1 MPEIKN
7 TFLAGKM
14 NKSLDDRLLPEGEYR
29 DALNIQVTKNDIGED
44 SNVGVVHT
52 IKGNTIAHTSLG
64 LSSSY
69 EVIGTFFDERNN
81 TIYWFV
87 TDDSNSRIYKWINGT
102 TTLIVSSSSSN
113 NWLNFNKSNKITGVN
128 LLEDLLFWTDNRNQ
142 PRRIDVTKANGSYYT
157 TEDSVSVAKHAPYLA
172 PKITAMSPESSIT
185 SLQIEKKFVRF
196 AYRYKFDD
204 NTYSLISPFS
214 AIAFKPKD
222 ETISNFNEETEIF
235 DTSEYAGMVNG
246 INQVN
251 LKIDVPSG
259 LGIEEIEI
267 LYKES
272 GSAAIR
278 LIDTKQ
284 YSDVSSGELT
294 YIYKSTQPKSTL
306 PEDQLTRVFDNV
318 PIKALAQEI
327 AGNRVIYGNITTG
340 HDING
345 ICDYEVFYSPKEE
358 TILNTQSLKQR
369 RTYEVGLVFSD
380 KYGRTSPVILSDKS
394 LIYVPAKVE
403 NEKSDFD
410 NDLFNGDSLKILF
423 KKHSSGDYIV
433 DNAYDAITN
442 PLGWFSYKVV
452 VKQLQQEYYNVY
464 TSGVMHNGNT
474 SSYIQLIKDN
484 INKIPRDVKNVDLQ
498 NDEVASSDV
507 RLYPK
512 VLNTSAGENVNS
524 IAGLVVVS
532 GIGKALDL
540 NIAGY
545 TNKMYKYTENPML
558 ARLAYQYGTLSTQHS
573 PSLAVFET
581 EPFESSL
588 DIYYETPTGG
598 LVSELNSHKD
608 DLSLTAFSLLDTY
621 DEVTESNNFT
631 VSFSE
636 SNLSNKIV
644 SQLYA
649 FYYNTETQTKEILQ
663 GGVTYKIADSQ
674 GNTED
679 NQGNPITDNNF
690 ELKIDKAD
698 NQYKIISKVNF
709 VYNSGTPASNV
720 KTFYIKAS
728 FVDGNPITQQI
739 TVNITNANPTLT
751 VSRSQITIDSGINQ
765 QSTPATWDS
774 TDEENYPLPSY
785 ALITFSVTD
794 GSAVGFSGIPSNGV
808 TSSETHEPETNHTAV
823 FGVSYNSNTGE
834 GYLYVADKTHIQNS
848 TSSTPPIIVTITA
861 SDGTN
866 TGSDTLT
873 VYFSASASPSATYYQ
888 ADFFEFESASQA
900 CSANETLYNGTVTLY
915 YSELITEPLSASN
928 AQGAI
933 YSDEY
938 LATLAPSGW
947 YKTSGGI
954 VGQWQSSG
962 GTGQWI
968 TGTVTSCS

>member
-29 DALNIQVTKNDIGED
+29 DALNIQVTKNDVGQD
-44 SNVGVVHT
+44 SNAGVVHT
-52 IKGNTIAHTSLG
+52 IKGNTIAHTSLALAG
-64 LSSSY
+64 DY
-69 EVIGTFFDERNN
+69 EVIGSFFDEKNN

-87 TDDSNSRIYKWINGT
+87 TNNSTHTIYKWNVLDSLAT
-102 TTLIVSSSSSN
+102 PIVTGSF
-113 NWLNFNKSNKITGVN
+113 LNFNKSNKITGIN
-128 LLEDLLFWTDNRNQ
+128 LIEDYLFWTDNRNQ

-157 TEDSVSVAKHAPYLA
+157 TEDSISVAKYAPYL
-172 PKITAMSPESSIT
+172 SPEITEMSFQSTIT

-222 ETISNFNEETEIF
+222 EIISNSNEQTEIF

-251 LKIDVPSG
+251 LKIDAPSN
-259 LGIEEIEI
+259 LGIEQIEI

-272 GSAAIR
+272 DSTAIR

-284 YSDVSSGELT
+284 YSDVSNGELV
-294 YIYKSTQPKSTL
+294 YIYKSTQPKATL

-327 AGNRVIYGNITTG
+327 TGNRVIYGNITTG
-340 HDING
+340 HDIDG
-345 ICDYEVFYSPKEE
+345 ICDYEVFYSPKSAEE
-358 TILNTQSLKQR
+358 TVLNTQSLKQR

-423 KKHSSGDYIV
+423 KKHSSGNYIV

-442 PLGWFSYKVV
+442 PLGWYSYKVV
-452 VKQLQQEYYNVY
+452 VKQQQQEYYNVY

-484 INKIPRDVKNVDLQ
+484 INKIPRDVKNIDLQ
-498 NDEVASSDV
+498 NDEVASSNV

-512 VLNTSAGENVNS
+512 VLNTNS
-524 IAGLVVVS
+524 DNTNSKAGLVAVS

-540 NIAGY
+540 NISGY
-545 TNKMYKYTENPML
+545 TNRMYKYTENPML
-558 ARLAYQYGTLSTQHS
+558 ARLTSQYGVLSSQFA
-573 PSLAVFET
+573 PDLAVFET

-598 LVSELNSHKD
+598 LVTDLNSYKD
-608 DLSLTAFSLLDTY
+608 NLSLTAFSLLDTY

-636 SNLSNKIV
+636 SNLSSKIV

-649 FYYNTETQTKEILQ
+649 FYDNNGTKEILQ
-663 GGVTYKIADSQ
+663 GGVTYEITDSQ
-674 GNTED
+674 GNTT
-679 NQGNPITDNNF
+679 TDNNF
-690 ELKIDKAD
+690 ELKIDEGD
-698 NQYKIISKVNF
+698 NQNKIISKVNF
-709 VYNSGTPASNV
+709 TYDSVTPANNA
-720 KTFYIKAS
+720 KTFYITAS
-728 FVDGNPITQQI
+728 FVDGNPITKQI
-739 TVNITNANPTLT
+739 TVNITNANPT
-751 VSRSQITIDSGINQ
+751 VSVNRSQLIISNNTTAVS
-765 QSTPATWDS
+765 SPATWDS
-774 TDEENYPLPSY
+774 TDEENFPLPSY
-785 ALITFSVTD
+785 ALTTFTVTD
-794 GSAVGFSGIPSNGV
+794 GSASGFSGVSSV
-808 TSSETHEPETNHTAV
+808 TSSETHGTETNHTTV
-823 FGVSYNSNTGE
+823 FGVSYNSSTGE
-834 GYLYVADKTHIQNS
+834 GYIYVANSQHINS
-848 TSSTPPIIVTITA
+848 LTPSDPPVVVTITA

-866 TGSDTLT
+866 TGSDTVS
-873 VYFSASASPSATYYQ
+873 VYFSTSYAPSATYYQ
-888 ADFFEFESASQA
+888 ADFFEFESAAQA

-915 YSELITEPLSASN
+915 YSSLVTEPLSATN
-928 AQGAI
+928 AQGLI
-933 YSDEY
+933 YTDEY
-938 LATLAPSGW
+938 LSILAPSGW

-954 VGQWQSSG
+954 VGQWQSSSG
-962 GTGQWI
+962 SGQWI
-968 TGTVTSCS
+968 TGTVISCS